1 MRSRQVAGKTLT
13 QLFRCPSLLIAP
25 TLLPLDAGT
34 SREYSEAV
42 FSIRDDDYCQP
53 KLSFKMEVTMPR
65 SSGYS
70 RRTFLRCSLLAP
82 WATLHSH
89 GQQIVPSTA
98 ASPLNRLKILNYQP
112 GMNYRRVGNTEI
124 ALSVI
129 SLGGLVITESVHH
142 YAIDRGVNLVHMS
155 IDYSGGQ
162 AAQMLAKVLKSKRD
176 RVYVALKADF
186 SSLEEALRHLNI
198 DYADFLMF
206 PRHGAGA
213 ASDPR
218 IPEIFEDYQK
228 QGKVRFAGLTSHG
241 QVKKATAAG
250 IQSGFY
256 TLVMPSL
263 SQPNFEA
270 MGPELQ
276 AAYDKG
282 VGVMAM
288 KTMKGM
294 GNPDLQK
301 AYVKKL
307 LSHPGITT
315 INKGI
320 RTFEMFDAYLEAS
333 QEVLSSIEDQALKRY
348 AKTNRSENCMM
359 CDACRQACP
368 SRVEI
373 STVLRSRDYYYEQCG
388 DMATALLTY
397 QGIPVGKRG
406 SAECRRCRVCESVC
420 PNAIRIVE
428 RLEAARELF
437 ERV

>member
-1 MRSRQVAGKTLT
+1 M
-13 QLFRCPSLLIAP
+13 
-25 TLLPLDAGT
+25 
-34 SREYSEAV
+34 
-42 FSIRDDDYCQP
+42 
-53 KLSFKMEVTMPR
+53 
-65 SSGYS
+65 
-70 RRTFLRCSLLAP
+70 
-82 WATLHSH
+82 
-89 GQQIVPSTA
+89 
-98 ASPLNRLKILNYQP
+98 ASILNYQP

-129 SLGGLVITESVHH
+129 TLGGLIIAESVHH

-162 AAQMLAKVLKSKRD
+162 AAKTLAKVLSGKRD

-186 SSLEEALRHLNI
+186 SSLDEALRRLGT
-198 DYADFLMF
+198 DYVDFLMF
-206 PRHGAGA
+206 PRQGPSA

-218 IPEIFEDYQK
+218 IPEIFENYRK

-241 QVKKATAAG
+241 QVKRATAAG

-256 TLVMPSL
+256 TLIMPSL
-263 SQPNFEA
+263 NQPNFEA

-276 AAYDKG
+276 TAHDKG

-294 GNPDLQK
+294 GDFDLQK

-307 LSHPGITT
+307 LSHPEVTT
-315 INKGI
+315 INNGI
-320 RTFEMFDAYLEAS
+320 GTFEMFDAYLEAS
-333 QEVLSSIEDQALKRY
+333 QVVLSSSEDQALKRY
-348 AKTNRSENCMM
+348 AETNRSENCMM

-368 SRVEI
+368 SQVEI
-373 STVLRSRDYYYEQCG
+373 STILRSKDYYYEQCR
-388 DMATALLTY
+388 DMATALSAY
-397 QGIPVGKRG
+397 QGISVERRG
-406 SAECRRCRVCESVC
+406 SPECRRCRICESVC

-428 RLEAARELF
+428 RLEAARKLF